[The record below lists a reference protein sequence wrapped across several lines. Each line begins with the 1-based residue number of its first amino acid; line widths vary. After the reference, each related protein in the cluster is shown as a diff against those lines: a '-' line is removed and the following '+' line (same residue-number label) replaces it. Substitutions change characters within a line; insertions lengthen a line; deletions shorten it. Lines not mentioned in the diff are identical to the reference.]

1 MKIRNSHLLIT
12 VLILLLSMVT
22 ILPIAWSLALAAALL
37 IDLAHLNFT
46 RQGRF
51 RLYAAQV
58 QPDQPWRLRWI
69 SSPVLKLF
77 KRVSPRMSQ
86 TEREALDAGSVW
98 WDGELFSGKPRWRK
112 LRKLELPTLSE
123 EEQAF
128 LDGPVNQLCEMLDD
142 WHITHERHDLPP
154 EVWQFIKDN
163 KFFSM
168 IIPKAYGGLEFS
180 ALAHSS
186 VVMKIATRSVS
197 AAVTVMVPNSLG
209 PGKLLLE
216 YGTDEQKQFYLPR
229 LAVGQEIPCFAL
241 TNPEAGSDAGAI
253 PDFGIVCRGDFEDQ
267 KDVIGIRLT
276 WNKRYITLGPVA
288 TLLGL
293 AFKLYDPDHLLSEQE
308 DRGVTLAMIPTST
321 PGVNIGRRHLPLNIV
336 FMNGPNSGKDVFIPM
351 EYIIGG
357 QERIGQG
364 WRMLMECLAD
374 GRSIS
379 LPALS
384 VGSGKLVS
392 RAIGAYARVRRQ
404 FKMPIGRFEGI
415 EEALARIGGYTYIMD
430 AARVLTAGAIDL
442 GEKPSVI
449 SAIVKYHLTE
459 GMRQIINDGMDIVGG
474 SGICLGPKNILGR
487 AYQALPISITVE
499 GANILTRSM
508 IIFGQGAIRSH
519 PFIFEEM
526 SALDEADWNVSLR
539 RFDRALFGHIRFY
552 IGNTLRTFLHGL
564 SGAIFALTSARRPMR
579 RYYQKLTRMSA
590 AFAVLTDTT
599 LLMLGASL
607 KRKEKISARL
617 GDILSYLYLGTAILK
632 RFEMQGCLKDD
643 IPLMRWSADLVL
655 YRIQIAIDGLLQ
667 NFPNRFVAGWLR
679 LMIFP
684 LGLRFKPPKDKLG
697 HQVAELLLAPS
708 QARDRLTEG
717 VFTPENEQDTVARL
731 EDALVKTIKAEHI
744 ERRLKKEMKGYQ
756 PGYQVMN
763 DMLTRALQKN
773 IINAEEAKLIREAE
787 EARWHV
793 IQVDDFNQNF
803 TQE

>member
-1 MKIRNSHLLIT
+1 MDSHHD
-12 VLILLLSMVT
+12 S
-22 ILPIAWSLALAAALL
+22 PI
-37 IDLAHLNFT
+37 NTT
-46 RQGRF
+46 R
-51 RLYAAQV
+51 
-58 QPDQPWRLRWI
+58 DWRLRWI

-98 WDGELFSGKPRWRK
+98 WDGELFSGKPRWRNI
-112 LRKLELPTLSE
+112 RKLALPQLTP

-128 LDGPVNQLCEMLDD
+128 LDGPANQLCAMLDD
-142 WHITHERHDLPP
+142 WDITHERHDLPP
-154 EVWQFIKDN
+154 EVWQFIKEN

-168 IIPKAYGGLEFS
+168 IIPKAYGGLAFS

-186 VVMKIATRSVS
+186 VVMKIATRSIT

-209 PGKLLLE
+209 PAKLLLE
-216 YGTDEQKQFYLPR
+216 YGTPAQKEHYLPR
-229 LAVGQEIPCFAL
+229 LAAGQEIPCFAL
-241 TNPEAGSDAGAI
+241 TNPEAGSDAGAM
-253 PDFGIVCRGDFEDQ
+253 PDFGIVCRGNFQDR
-267 KDVIGIRLT
+267 KDVLGLRLT

-293 AFKLYDPDHLLSEQE
+293 AFKLYDPDHLLGDQE
-308 DRGVTLAMIPTST
+308 DRGVTLALIPTDT

-351 EYIIGG
+351 DYIIGG
-357 QERIGQG
+357 QDRIGQG

-384 VGSGKLVS
+384 VGAGKLTS

-415 EEALARIGGYTYIMD
+415 EEALARIGGMTYMMD
-430 AARVLTAGAIDL
+430 AARVLTAGALDL

-459 GMRQIINDGMDIVGG
+459 CMRQVVNDAMDIVGG
-474 SGICLGPKNILGR
+474 AGICLGPNNILGR
-487 AYQALPISITVE
+487 SYQALPISITVE

-526 SALDEADWNVSLR
+526 SALDETEWNLSLR

-552 IGNTLRTFLHGL
+552 ISNTLRAFLHGL
-564 SGAIFALTSARRPMR
+564 TGANLAWNSARRPTR

-590 AFAVLTDTT
+590 VFAVLTDTT

-617 GDILSYLYLGTAILK
+617 GDILSNLYLGTAILK
-632 RFEMQGCLKDD
+632 RFEMQGSLKEDV
-643 IPLMRWSADLVL
+643 PLMRWSMETVL
-655 YRIQIAIDGLLQ
+655 YRIQLAIDGLLQ
-667 NFPNRFVAGWLR
+667 NFPNRLVALYLR
-679 LMIFP
+679 LLIFP
-684 LGLRFKPPKDKLG
+684 LGLRFKPPKDRLG
-697 HQVAELLLAPS
+697 HQVADILLSPS
-708 QARDRLTEG
+708 STRDRLTEG
-717 VFTPENEQDTVARL
+717 LYMPDKEQDTIAQL
-731 EDALVKTIKAEHI
+731 EDALVKTIRAEHI
-744 ERRLKKEMKGYQ
+744 ERRLRQELKSYQ
-756 PGYQVMN
+756 PGYQVMD
-763 DMLTRALQKN
+763 DMLQRALAHHL
-773 IINAEEAKLIREAE
+773 INEEDARIIREAE
-787 EARWHV
+787 EARWQV
-793 IQVDDFNQNF
+793 IQVDDFNQDF